1 MFRYIVTPLI
11 GALIGY
17 CTNYIAVKML
27 FRPRREKYI
36 LGHRIPLTPGAVP
49 KGKSRLA
56 RAVGEVISTYLV
68 TDKDIESRALA
79 GETEDAIVDR
89 AMELLHADID
99 SGFRAAT
106 NSEEEYEALM
116 GKLDDIVTERISD
129 AVRSI
134 NFADIIKEKGGQIIN
149 EQLGGSMI
157 GMFLNPET
165 VSRLLGSISDNM
177 GVYISEHCYKF
188 LAPEVSINMEKLRRD
203 NVYNIMTS
211 TGVSDD
217 ELRAKIREIYR
228 KTVRAV
234 VPEVISKLDIAG
246 MVRRKIDDMEVEQL
260 EDMVMEVMRK
270 ELNTIVNLG
279 ALIGFLLGLINLI
292 F

>member
-89 AMELLHADID
+89 VMELLHADID

-106 NSEEEYEALM
+106 NSEEEYEALT

-165 VSRLLGSISDNM
+165 VSRLLGSIS
-177 GVYISEHCYKF
+177 
-188 LAPEVSINMEKLRRD
+188 EVSINMEKLRRD